1 MDISNV
7 LNVKN
12 IKLNMMAKSKEEAIE
27 ELTDLL
33 VQDGAVINKEDFLK
47 DVWLR
52 EEQGSTGFEN
62 HIAIPHGK
70 SSGVARTALAM
81 GRTQYE
87 IPWETMDGSDVRCII
102 LFAVCLVDQNATHIR
117 LLSQVSGSLAD
128 EEIIEKLLQENDPQ
142 KIIDLLNAEN
152 ESANAYRHYHLCH
165 SMAIKSLLENRYE
178 YCRNYSL
185 YCWHCPYLYRAKE
198 N

>member
-1 MDISNV
+1 MDISSV

-27 ELTDLL
+27 ELADLL
-33 VQDGAVINKEDFLK
+33 VRDGAVINKDIFLK

-70 SSGVARTALAM
+70 SSGVARTALAI
-81 GRTQYE
+81 GRTQHQ

-128 EEIIEKLLQENDPQ
+128 EEIVDKLLKEDSPQ
-142 KIIDLLNAEN
+142 KIIDLLNAEGV
-152 ESANAYRHYHLCH
+152 SA
-165 SMAIKSLLENRYE
+165 
-178 YCRNYSL
+178 
-185 YCWHCPYLYRAKE
+185 
-198 N
+198 

>member
-7 LNVKN
+7 LNVKS

-87 IPWETMDGSDVRCII
+87 IPSETMDGTDVRCII

-152 ESANAYRHYHLCH
+152 ESANA
-165 SMAIKSLLENRYE
+165 
-178 YCRNYSL
+178 
-185 YCWHCPYLYRAKE
+185 
-198 N
+198 

>member
-12 IKLNMMAKSKEEAIE
+12 IKLNLMAKSKEEAVE

-33 VQDGAVINKEDFLK
+33 VRDGAITNKAQFLQ

-70 SSGVARTALAM
+70 SSGVARTALAI

-128 EEIIEKLLQENDPQ
+128 EEIIEELLKENDPQ
-142 KIIDLLNAEN
+142 KIIELLSAEDEGINA
-152 ESANAYRHYHLCH
+152 
-165 SMAIKSLLENRYE
+165 
-178 YCRNYSL
+178 
-185 YCWHCPYLYRAKE
+185 
-198 N
+198 

>member
-27 ELTDLL
+27 ELADLL
-33 VQDGAVINKEDFLK
+33 VLDGAIINKDIFLK

-70 SSGVARTALAM
+70 SSGVARTALAI
-81 GRTQYE
+81 GRTQHQ

-128 EEIIEKLLQENDPQ
+128 EEIVEKLLKEDSPQ
-142 KIIDLLNAEN
+142 SIIDLLNAEGA
-152 ESANAYRHYHLCH
+152 SA
-165 SMAIKSLLENRYE
+165 
-178 YCRNYSL
+178 
-185 YCWHCPYLYRAKE
+185 
-198 N
+198 

>member
-1 MDISNV
+1 M
-7 LNVKN
+7 
-12 IKLNMMAKSKEEAIE
+12 
-27 ELTDLL
+27 
-33 VQDGAVINKEDFLK
+33 QDGAVINKEDFLK

-152 ESANAYRHYHLCH
+152 ESANA
-165 SMAIKSLLENRYE
+165 
-178 YCRNYSL
+178 
-185 YCWHCPYLYRAKE
+185 
-198 N
+198 

>member
-1 MDISNV
+1 MDISTV
-7 LNVKN
+7 LNVNN
-12 IKLNMMAKSKEEAIE
+12 IKLNMTARTKEEVIE

-33 VQDGAVINKEDFLK
+33 VQDGAVTNKEDFIR

-70 SSGVARTALAM
+70 SSGVSRTALAI
-81 GRTQYE
+81 GRTQHT

-117 LLSQVSGSLAD
+117 LLAQVSGALAD
-128 EEIIEKLLQENDPQ
+128 EDIIAKLLVESDPY
-142 KIIDLLNAEN
+142 KIIALFNSET
-152 ESANAYRHYHLCH
+152 ESTEA
-165 SMAIKSLLENRYE
+165 
-178 YCRNYSL
+178 
-185 YCWHCPYLYRAKE
+185 
-198 N
+198 

>member
-1 MDISNV
+1 MDISSV
-7 LNVKN
+7 LNVTN

-27 ELTDLL
+27 ELADLL
-33 VQDGAVINKEDFLK
+33 VRDGAVINKDVFLK

-70 SSGVARTALAM
+70 SSGVTRTALAI
-81 GRTQYE
+81 GRTQHQ

-128 EEIIEKLLQENDPQ
+128 EEIVEKLLKEDSPQ
-142 KIIDLLNAEN
+142 KIIDLLNAEGA
-152 ESANAYRHYHLCH
+152 SA
-165 SMAIKSLLENRYE
+165 
-178 YCRNYSL
+178 
-185 YCWHCPYLYRAKE
+185 
-198 N
+198 

>member
-1 MDISNV
+1 MDISSV

-27 ELTDLL
+27 ELAELL
-33 VQDGAVINKEDFLK
+33 VRDGAVINKDVFLK

-70 SSGVARTALAM
+70 SSGVARTALAI
-81 GRTQYE
+81 GRIQHQ
-87 IPWETMDGSDVRCII
+87 ISWETMDGSDVRCII

-128 EEIIEKLLQENDPQ
+128 EEIVEKLLKEDSPQ
-142 KIIDLLNAEN
+142 KIIDLLNAEGA
-152 ESANAYRHYHLCH
+152 SA
-165 SMAIKSLLENRYE
+165 
-178 YCRNYSL
+178 
-185 YCWHCPYLYRAKE
+185 
-198 N
+198 

>member
-7 LNVKN
+7 LNVKS

-47 DVWLR
+47 DVWIR

-152 ESANAYRHYHLCH
+152 ESANA
-165 SMAIKSLLENRYE
+165 
-178 YCRNYSL
+178 
-185 YCWHCPYLYRAKE
+185 
-198 N
+198 

>member
-1 MDISNV
+1 MNISNV
-7 LNVKN
+7 LNINN
-12 IKLNMMAKSKEEAIE
+12 IKLNMMAKTKEEAIE

-33 VQDGAVINKEDFLK
+33 VRDGAVINKDDFLK

-70 SSGVARTALAM
+70 SSGVARTALAI

-128 EEIIEKLLQENDPQ
+128 EEIIEQLLQENDPQ
-142 KIIDLLNAEN
+142 RIIDLLNAEN
-152 ESANAYRHYHLCH
+152 EGANA
-165 SMAIKSLLENRYE
+165 
-178 YCRNYSL
+178 
-185 YCWHCPYLYRAKE
+185 
-198 N
+198 